1 MKYFV
6 YIHTCPNQKRYIGI
20 TTKTPNGRWDNGKG
34 YRHNNHFY
42 RAIQKYGWD
51 NIQHQVFETKS
62 RELMNYWEK
71 ILIYHYN
78 TMNSELGYN
87 KTCGGDSGF
96 EFSDETKNKIS
107 ETLKGRNVGTKLPED
122 IKKKISESMKGKNVG
137 IKRSEDTKKKLSKSH
152 KGKKLSE
159 ETKRKISETLK
170 RKRTA

>member
-34 YRHNNHFY
+34 YRTNEYFY
-42 RAIQKYGWD
+42 HTIQKYGWD
-51 NIQHQVFETKS
+51 NIQHEVFETKS
-62 RELMNYWEK
+62 VELMSYWER

-78 TMNSELGYN
+78 TMNSEYGFN
-87 KTCGGDSGF
+87 RTSGGEGF
-96 EFSDETKNKIS
+96 IGVKHSDAT
-107 ETLKGRNVGTKLPED
+107 
-122 IKKKISESMKGKNVG
+122 KKKISESLKGYKPSDKTRIKLSESHKGKHRKPHSN
-137 IKRSEDTKKKLSKSH
+137 ETKQKMSKSH
-152 KGKKLSE
+152 KGRKLSE